1 MTTIRFAKKTFSA
14 VIFAT
19 IFVFVPVIFQITH
32 EKTMAFIYEHTE
44 AKEFFLYQKIEPE
57 KDSFSKDEELKFI
70 SFLDVK
76 RPLNF
81 AWNDILRC
89 KYDNDNNGF
98 TNVGSMNTF
107 AVQPTIKNG
116 KVSAWVWSGPKPQ
129 TPALCFMESNISASV
144 GYGVKKTQKIISD
157 DFRIE

>member
-1 MTTIRFAKKTFSA
+1 MTKKLAKRSISSFFFA
-14 VIFAT
+14 IL
-19 IFVFVPVIFQITH
+19 FVFIPTVFQITH
-32 EKTMAFIYEHTE
+32 EKTMAFLYEHTE
-44 AKEFFLYQKIEPE
+44 RQDFFTYHKVEPE
-57 KDSFSKDEELKFI
+57 KDIFTKDEELKFI

-89 KYDNDNNGF
+89 KYDGDSNGV
-98 TNVGSMNTF
+98 TTVGSMNTF
-107 AVQPTIKNG
+107 AVQPVIKTG

-129 TPALCFMESNISASV
+129 TPALCFLESNITASV
-144 GYGVKKTQKIISD
+144 GYGVTKTQKVISD